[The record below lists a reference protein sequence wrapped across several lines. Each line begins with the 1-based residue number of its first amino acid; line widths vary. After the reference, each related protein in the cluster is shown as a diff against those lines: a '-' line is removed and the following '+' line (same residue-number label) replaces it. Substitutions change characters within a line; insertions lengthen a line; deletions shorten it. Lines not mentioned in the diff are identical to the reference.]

1 MSSDEEIT
9 RLRIRVAELEDRV
22 EFLYKKLSVE
32 YSEHPQQANAKIVEL
47 IKKRNKI
54 EAIKVYR
61 ELYNTGLAEAKSAI
75 EDLEARLG
83 L

>member
-1 MSSDEEIT
+1 MSSEEEIT
-9 RLRIRVAELEDRV
+9 RLRIRVAELEERV
-22 EFLYKKLSVE
+22 EFSYKKFGVE
-32 YSEHPQQANAKIVEL
+32 YSDNPQHANAKLVEL

-61 ELYNTGLAEAKSAI
+61 ELYNTGLAEAKNAI
-75 EDLEARLG
+75 DDLEARLG